1 MKAGMIFLLS
11 TLFLCSCYAAA
22 PKTYGE
28 HLMRIE
34 EIVPRKA
41 LESENKWIVKYG
53 DFSGDGKEEM
63 VAFVYEVTGGD
74 GEMEWGQYYITA
86 RRMVLPYVTL
96 LMAISTCL
104 RR

>member
-1 MKAGMIFLLS
+1 MKAGMFVLLS
-11 TLFLCSCYAAA
+11 TLFLCNCYAAA

-34 EIVPRKA
+34 GIVPRKA

-63 VAFVYEVTGGD
+63 LAFVYEMIGGD
-74 GEMEWGQYYITA
+74 GEMEWGKP
-86 RRMVLPYVTL
+86 V
-96 LMAISTCL
+96 CL
-104 RR
+104 RKTIMHMRFNI